1 MTKFLLCQS
10 MIINLMIVNSVNSVN
25 SKILI
30 QIVFRG
36 FSFFE
41 KKTKTSNP
49 YKDKNNKH
57 YVSIIIASQL

>member
-1 MTKFLLCQS
+1 

-36 FSFFE
+36 FSFFS
-41 KKTKTSNP
+41 KKLKPRIQKTKTSNP